1 MSIYPP
7 PELMSK
13 ADRELM
19 AEDLGYPRDHFEKN
33 LNMDKVFVSGGKRIS
48 MKEWKKEWDAAE

>member
-1 MSIYPP
+1 
-7 PELMSK
+7 MSK